1 MFNQE
6 IINNEL
12 RKNYRIRFCFYNV
25 FCCINKK
32 YAGWILPDNYIEP
45 EKCGGKILNNI
56 LNSELNIEVV

>member
-6 IINNEL
+6 IINNEI
-12 RKNYRIRFCFYNV
+12 RKSYRIRFCFYSLL
-25 FCCINKK
+25 CCINKK
-32 YAGWILPDNYIEP
+32 YTRWLLPDNYIEP